1 MGIILLENQTTNP
14 IKFIKSIHIM
24 KQLLRFK
31 TLLLMAVFGLLAGT
45 NAWAQ
50 SDFSTTETSNVTLTP
65 GTNGSSCTVNSEEG
79 IKVGTSSK
87 GGSMSVTVPAGTTHL
102 HVHAAAWKGVNGLSL
117 DITGATVSPTSI
129 SLTADPGISNNSPFT
144 LSGSASDFY
153 FVIELSDVI
162 EETTLTF
169 TTSTTKRFVIWGVN
183 AEEVSSGSN
192 QQDSDLALENAPVA
206 LSFDL
211 YNNYQA
217 QTISYTTSSTGAV
230 TVSSNAAASFYV
242 DEDNQTI
249 TVTPMAVTSSTQTI
263 TVNQTADANYYAGSV
278 TFTIDVD
285 DSTPI
290 VSHTATFSVNG
301 TTTTA
306 EFNEGADIVFPAN
319 PAAVEDKQFVGW
331 VTDEIN
337 GVTDEAPNFVTSATM
352 GSSDVTYYAVFATI
366 SGSAAVTDVL
376 NRDLTGVTNTSYATW
391 TDKTSNSSAVYAG
404 NSAGGNESI
413 QLRSNNNNSGIV
425 TTASGGNVSKI
436 VVDWNANTNAA
447 RVLSIYGKNTAYESA
462 ADLYNSSNQ
471 GTLLGEL
478 GTSDTVL
485 TVTGDYAYIGIR
497 SKSGALYLTEV
508 TVTWGGSGSASAYCT
523 TVEADTRADA
533 ELAFSAATA
542 EAVVGEE
549 FTAPTLSTAAG
560 FNGTVEY
567 ESSNTDVAYLSDIE
581 TGELRVVGEG
591 TTIITATFAGNN
603 DFKAGSA
610 SYTLTVTDNRIE
622 TTMSFAQPAVVLD
635 VNDVATFIGQLPVV
649 SAGETTVDYEVN
661 EMMGD
666 VYFETDPDFFS
677 QSVISDMNNNSGSL
691 NLSGALGTVTI
702 KVTYRGSDTYKP
714 CEGSYTITVEEILA
728 NIAAFKAIDDNAT
741 ATFTLTNA
749 QVLYNH
755 NNGTRL
761 YIRDGSGALLLYNS
775 SLNYEANKMLNGT
788 VTATKTTY
796 RGQIET
802 TGTADATNV
811 TVTDAVSAAVPVSA
825 TVADVTSDYDTYD
838 ADLVKFSS
846 VSVSGNTMTDA
857 TSGSLTIYQST
868 LETSFTFE
876 DGKTYDITALVG
888 IYNSTIQV
896 YPISVEDVT
905 PAGTVLA
912 PNFDTAAGEVEES
925 TVVTI
930 TSEDGTVIAYTTDGS
945 DPLTSQTTV
954 MTQGNTATVTID
966 ADMTIRAVATD
977 GNNFSAEATAAYT
990 LRDATLVLA
999 TFAFN
1004 NSDWRTA
1011 HNISNTSSLSEVV
1024 EGNVTLHGS
1033 KGTGSTYPAYYDNG
1047 TNGRVYNGGLLT
1059 IFTNNGNPL
1068 TKIEFTY
1075 TSNYANLSLADGQ
1088 PGTFSDGVWTASAA
1102 DNVVSVTFQN
1112 VSGSQARFT
1121 AVDVTTKS
1129 DITVTE
1135 EVTISAAGFGTLFT
1149 EQPFEVPAGMTAG
1162 VISATSGADADG
1174 IATLTIDWAYT
1185 EGTVVPA
1192 ATPLI
1197 IKGAQGNYEYTC
1209 MGTIADAPESNL
1221 LQGSATATTTTGGD
1235 KYFML
1240 SYGKGDKADVLGFFY
1255 GAPEGAAFESAAGKC
1270 WLATSSSA
1278 GIRGFVFDFG
1288 TVTGIS
1294 AVNAA
1299 IAGGQAVYDL
1309 QGRRVSSASKGV
1321 FIIGGKKVL
1330 VK

>member
-1 MGIILLENQTTNP
+1 
-14 IKFIKSIHIM
+14 
-24 KQLLRFK
+24 
-31 TLLLMAVFGLLAGT
+31 
-45 NAWAQ
+45 
-50 SDFSTTETSNVTLTP
+50 
-65 GTNGSSCTVNSEEG
+65 
-79 IKVGTSSK
+79 
-87 GGSMSVTVPAGTTHL
+87 MSVTVPAGTTHL

-117 DITGATVSPTSI
+117 NITGATVSPSSI
-129 SLTADPGISNNSPFT
+129 SLTADVGISNNSPFT

-192 QQDSDLALENAPVA
+192 QQDSDLALEDAPVA
-206 LSFDL
+206 LSFNL
-211 YNNYQA
+211 YDNYQA

-230 TVSSNAAASFYV
+230 TVSSNDAASFYV

-263 TVNQTADANYYAGSV
+263 TVNQAADANYKAGSV
-278 TFTIDVD
+278 TFTLDVE
-285 DSTPI
+285 DSTPV

-301 TTTTA
+301 TTST
-306 EFNEGADIVFPAN
+306 EDFDEGADIVFPAN
-319 PAAVEDKQFVGW
+319 PAAVEGKQFVGW
-331 VTDEIN
+331 VTTEIN
-337 GVTDEAPNFVTSATM
+337 GVTDDAPNFVTSATM
-352 GSSDVTYYAVFATI
+352 GGSDVTYYAVFATI
-366 SGSAAVTDVL
+366 SGPAAVTDVL
-376 NRDLTGVTNTSYATW
+376 NNTLTGVSGSTYTAWTN
-391 TDKTSNSSAVYAG
+391 KTSNSSAVYAG

-436 VVDWNANTNAA
+436 VVDWNAGTNSA
-447 RVLSIYGKNTAYESA
+447 RVLSIYGKSTAYESA
-462 ADLYNSSNQ
+462 ADLYNSNNQ

-478 GTSDTVL
+478 STNDTLL
-485 TVTGDYAYIGIR
+485 TVTGEYAYIGIR
-497 SKSGALYLTEV
+497 SKSGALYLDEV
-508 TVTWGGSGSASAYCT
+508 KVTWGGSGSASAYCT

-560 FNGTVEY
+560 FNGTVVY
-567 ESSNTDVAYLSDIE
+567 TSSNTSVAEVDAT
-581 TGELRVVGEG
+581 TGEVTLVGSG
-591 TTIITATFAGNN
+591 ITTITAAFTGNN
-603 DFKAGSA
+603 DFKAGSD
-610 SYTLTVTDNRIE
+610 SYTL
-622 TTMSFAQPAVVLD
+622 
-635 VNDVATFIGQLPVV
+635 
-649 SAGETTVDYEVN
+649 
-661 EMMGD
+661 
-666 VYFETDPDFFS
+666 
-677 QSVISDMNNNSGSL
+677 
-691 NLSGALGTVTI
+691 
-702 KVTYRGSDTYKP
+702 
-714 CEGSYTITVEEILA
+714 TVEEILA
-728 NIAAFKAIDDNAT
+728 NIDAFKAIADNET

-749 QVLYNH
+749 QVLYNY
-755 NNGTRL
+755 NNGERL
-761 YIRDGSGALLLYNS
+761 YIRDASGALLLYNS
-775 SLNYEANKMLNGT
+775 SLNFEANKILNGT
-788 VTATKTTY
+788 LTATKTTY
-796 RGQIET
+796 RGQVET
-802 TGTADATNV
+802 TGTADASNL
-811 TVTDAVSAAVPVSA
+811 TVTDAESAAVPVSA
-825 TVADVTSDYDTYD
+825 TVAEVTSYYATYD

-846 VSVSGNTMTDA
+846 VSVSENTMTDA
-857 TSGSLTIYQST
+857 TSGSLTVYQNN
-868 LETSFTFE
+868 LGTSFTFE
-876 DGKTYDITALVG
+876 EGKIYDITALVG
-888 IYNSTIQV
+888 NYNSTIQV

-945 DPLTSQTTV
+945 DPLTSQTAV

-977 GNNFSAEATAAYT
+977 GTYFSAEVTAAYT

-999 TFAFN
+999 TFAF
-1004 NSDWRTA
+1004 SDEDWRTA
-1011 HNISNTSSLSEVV
+1011 HNIVNASSLSEVV